1 MGGFGD
7 ILLEGVGALF
17 KSLDKALDDSYLYG
31 DGLGENKEIFDI
43 LIEKWKDFF
52 SNPKLFGKI
61 DREINGDILVC
72 RWFGGNS
79 LDGEMDYSYHPRYLC
94 RCDGEEFYYSYYDDK
109 NLEFEFTKNDIKLL
123 FSICLSKGEGL
134 ALQLSAKPKNGKE
147 KSAIVLYSY
156 PPFGTLNNRWAD
168 VNYEKMFR
176 KMELYDFYEKISA
189 FVKHFKS
196 HDSFTEKMEQ
206 EIIEKAKKEQEKLR
220 IENEKKR
227 LEEKE
232 RQRAIEEA
240 EKLEEENMNRL
251 RNL

>member
-1 MGGFGD
+1 M
-7 ILLEGVGALF
+7 
-17 KSLDKALDDSYLYG
+17 
-31 DGLGENKEIFDI
+31 N
-43 LIEKWKDFF
+43 
-52 SNPKLFGKI
+52 
-61 DREINGDILVC
+61 
-72 RWFGGNS
+72 
-79 LDGEMDYSYHPRYLC
+79 YSHHPRYLC

-109 NLEFEFTKNDIKLL
+109 NLEFEFTKNDIELL
-123 FSICLSKGEGL
+123 FSICLSKGDGL

-147 KSAIVLYSY
+147 KSATVLYSY
-156 PPFGTLNNRWAD
+156 PPSGIFNNRWAD

-206 EIIEKAKKEQEKLR
+206 EIIEKAKKGQEKLR